1 MPRYSSSLLN
11 AIDRCVNRVAY
22 QRRYIG
28 EYVNLWR
35 KRGLIKTVCLSP
47 EQKKQIKKLWKTNY
61 GKSIPLYWHRLYA
74 SYTGVVD
81 VNYFPEIFYS
91 TVLERKYNDPY
102 LALSSENKTQ
112 MDLLLRM
119 PTETRSNVV
128 PMLFYKTCGAYF
140 NASHELITETQAEQ
154 ILASYG
160 RCVIKASMDTDSG
173 RDVKVLEMS
182 DGVDKR
188 SGLTTKEILGFFE
201 GDFLVQPFLKVHD
214 VLKRINPSSVSTMRI
229 VTYLLKG
236 KAYHAPLAL
245 RIGAVGSDVDN
256 IHAGGMGVGLDDDGF
271 LNEVAF
277 SEFGEKIYT
286 HPGSGVTF
294 KGIQIPGV
302 KDAIELVEKCH
313 LLIPRLTFVSWD
325 VTIGEDGK
333 PVIIEI
339 NTRNQAV
346 WLSQMVNG
354 KSFFGENTEYMIR
367 QLK

>member
-1 MPRYSSSLLN
+1 M
-11 AIDRCVNRVAY
+11 DRCVNSMAY
-22 QRRYIG
+22 QKRYIG

-35 KRGLIKTVCLSP
+35 KRRLIKTVELTP
-47 EQKKQIKKLWKTNY
+47 DQKKRIDQLWKKNY
-61 GKSIPLYWHRLYA
+61 GKRIPLYWHRLYA

-91 TVLERKYNDPY
+91 TVLERKYNDSY
-102 LALSSENKTQ
+102 LAMSSENKTQ
-112 MDLLLRM
+112 MDLLLRL
-119 PTETRSNVV
+119 PSAPQSSVV

-140 NASHELITETQAEQ
+140 NGSHELITENQAAK
-154 ILASYG
+154 ILSSMDG

-173 RDVKVLEMS
+173 RDVKVLDML
-182 DGVDKR
+182 DGIDKK
-188 SGLTTKEILGFFE
+188 SGLSTKEILELYE
-201 GDFLVQPFLKVHD
+201 GEFLVQPFLEVHE
-214 VLKRINPSSVSTMRI
+214 VLKKINPSSVSTMRI

-236 KAYHAPLAL
+236 KVYHAPLAL

-294 KGIQIPGV
+294 KGIRIPGV
-302 KDAIELVEKCH
+302 RESIELVEKCH

-325 VTIGEDGK
+325 VTIRKDGN

-354 KSFFGENTEYMIR
+354 KSFFGENTEFMIR
-367 QLK
+367 QLKN